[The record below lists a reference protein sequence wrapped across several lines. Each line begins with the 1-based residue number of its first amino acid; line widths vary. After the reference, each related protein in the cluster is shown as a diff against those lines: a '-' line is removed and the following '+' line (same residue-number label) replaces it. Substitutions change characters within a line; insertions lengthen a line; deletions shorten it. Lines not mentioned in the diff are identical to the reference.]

1 MAKAKKLPSGSW
13 RVQLFVGRDSAGKP
27 KYKSFTAPTRKEA
40 EYLAANYALTLS
52 EDKKA
57 AAPTRLTLEQA
68 MRQYI
73 DNRDNL
79 LSPATIRMY
88 NVMHRSAY
96 SPISQKPVVE
106 ITKEDVQHTINAY
119 AADHSPKTVRNAY
132 ALLRSV
138 LAVYAPK
145 LDLDTKENRINLPQ
159 KETVDLEIPE
169 DSDIALLYAYAK
181 DDNEDMYIAILLAAT
196 LGLRRSEICAL
207 TQDDFADGK
216 VSITKAL
223 VPTADDKDWAVK
235 PPKTQAGYRVL
246 DVNKRVYDIV
256 KAHGANPRTGRII
269 SLDPDGITNRYRRY
283 RKHLNIPGRFHDLRH
298 YRAST
303 MLVLGVPNKY
313 ASQRMGHSTPQMT
326 ERVYQHIMK
335 SKDKE
340 YTKVIDEHIDSLL
353 DAALV

>member
-27 KYKSFTAPTRKEA
+27 KYKSFTAPTKKEA

-52 EDKKA
+52 EEKKA
-57 AAPTRLTLEQA
+57 LAPTRITLEQA

-88 NVMHRSAY
+88 NVLHRSAY
-96 SPISQKPVVE
+96 EPISQKPILE
-106 ITKEDVQHTINAY
+106 ITREDVQHAINAY
-119 AADHSPKTVRNAY
+119 AAGHSPKTVRNAY

-145 LDLDTKENRINLPQ
+145 LDLDAKENRINLPQ

-169 DSDIALLYAYAK
+169 DSDIAVLYAYAK
-181 DDNEDMYIAILLAAT
+181 NDNEDMYIAILLAAT

-207 TQDDFADGK
+207 TQADFAGGK

-223 VPTADDKDWAVK
+223 VPTADDKDWVVK

-269 SLDPDGITNRYRRY
+269 TLDPDGITNRYRRY

-340 YTKVIDEHIDSLL
+340 YTKVIDEHIDSVL
-353 DAALV
+353 DATLV

>member
-1 MAKAKKLPSGSW
+1 MAKAKKLPSGNW
-13 RVQLFVGRDSAGKP
+13 RVQVFLGKDYNGV
-27 KYKSFTAPTRKEA
+27 KRYKSITAPTKKEA
-40 EYLAANYALTLS
+40 EYLAANYALTLA
-52 EDKKA
+52 EEKKE
-57 AAPTRLTLEQA
+57 AAPTRITLDQA
-68 MRQYI
+68 IRQYI

-79 LSPATIRMY
+79 LSPATIRGY
-88 NVMHRSAY
+88 NTLHGSAY
-96 SPISQKPVVE
+96 APIARKPVIE
-106 ITKEDVQHTINAY
+106 ITREDVQGAINAY
-119 AADHSPKTVRNAY
+119 AAGHSPKSVRNAY

-138 LAVYAPK
+138 LSIYAPR
-145 LDLDTKENRINLPQ
+145 LDLDARENRINLPQ
-159 KETVDLEIPE
+159 KETIELEIPE

-181 DDNEDMYIAILLAAT
+181 NDNEDMYIAILLAAT

-207 TQDDFADGK
+207 TQTDFADDK

-223 VPTADDKDWAVK
+223 VPTADDKGWVIK

-246 DVNKRVYDIV
+246 DVNKRVYEIV

-269 SLDPDGITNRYRRY
+269 TLDPDGITNRYRRY
-283 RKHLNIPGRFHDLRH
+283 RKHLKIPGRFHDLRH

-326 ERVYQHIMK
+326 ERVYQHILK

-340 YTKVIDEHIDSLL
+340 YTQVIDKHIDSVL
-353 DAALV
+353 DATLV

>member
-13 RVQLFVGRDSAGKP
+13 RVQLFVGRNSAGKP

-52 EDKKA
+52 EEKKA
-57 AAPTRLTLEQA
+57 LAPTRITLGQA

-88 NVMHRSAY
+88 NVLHRSAY
-96 SPISQKPVVE
+96 ETISQKPVLE
-106 ITKEDVQHTINAY
+106 ITREDVQHAINAY
-119 AADHSPKTVRNAY
+119 AAGHSPKTVRNAY

-145 LDLDTKENRINLPQ
+145 LDLDAKENRINLPQ

-169 DSDIALLYAYAK
+169 DSDIAMLYAYAK
-181 DDNEDMYIAILLAAT
+181 NDNEDMYIAILLAAT

-207 TQDDFADGK
+207 TQADFADGK

-223 VPTADDKDWAVK
+223 VPTADDKDWVVK

-269 SLDPDGITNRYRRY
+269 MLDPDGITNRYRRY

-340 YTKVIDEHIDSLL
+340 YTKVIDEHIDSVL
-353 DAALV
+353 DATLV

>member
-13 RVQLFVGRDSAGKP
+13 RVQLFVGKDSAGKP
-27 KYKSFTAPTRKEA
+27 KYKSFTAPTKKEA

-52 EDKKA
+52 EEKKA
-57 AAPTRLTLEQA
+57 LAPTRITLEQA

-88 NVMHRSAY
+88 NVLHRSAY
-96 SPISQKPVVE
+96 EPISQKPILE
-106 ITKEDVQHTINAY
+106 ITREDVQHAINAY
-119 AADHSPKTVRNAY
+119 AAGHSPKTVRNAY

-145 LDLDTKENRINLPQ
+145 LDLDAKENRINLPQ

-169 DSDIALLYAYAK
+169 DSDIAMLYAYAK
-181 DDNEDMYIAILLAAT
+181 NDNEDMYIAILLAAT

-269 SLDPDGITNRYRRY
+269 TLDPDGITNRYRRY

-326 ERVYQHIMK
+326 ERVYQDIMK

-340 YTKVIDEHIDSLL
+340 YTKVIDEHIDSVLN
-353 DAALV
+353 ATRV